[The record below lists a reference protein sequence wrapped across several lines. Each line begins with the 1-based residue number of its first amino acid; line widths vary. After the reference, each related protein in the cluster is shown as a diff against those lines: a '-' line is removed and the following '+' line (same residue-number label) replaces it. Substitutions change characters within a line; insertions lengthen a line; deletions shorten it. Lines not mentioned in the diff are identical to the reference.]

1 MTINATVN
9 GNLGGDG
16 ELRYLQDGTPILE
29 MRIAARGEKP
39 KDGSQAQPQWVSASI
54 FGARASTLA
63 EFAQKGRFVS
73 ATGRLTLRHYTTQ
86 DGRSGTSLEL
96 RVNEIDFG
104 PQVSGQPA
112 AQQQQ
117 RQAPPQQQG
126 YGAPQQGYGPPN
138 GQGQWP
144 PPQQPM
150 QPPAQGYGPPHGA
163 PTQQRQAPAQG
174 QRRANF

>member
-9 GNLGGDG
+9 GNLGGNG
-16 ELRYLQDGTPILE
+16 ELRYLQDGTPVLE
-29 MRIAARGEKP
+29 MSIAARGEKP
-39 KDGSQAQPQWVSASI
+39 KDGSQAQPQWVSATI

-73 ATGRLTLRHYTTQ
+73 ATGRLTLRHYTTK

-104 PQVSGQPA
+104 PQVDGG
-112 AQQQQ
+112 QQ
-117 RQAPPQQQG
+117 RQQQPQNGPPPQQGYQNAPPQQG
-126 YGAPQQGYGPPN
+126 YQQQPQQG
-138 GQGQWP
+138 QGWP
-144 PPQQPM
+144 PPQQ
-150 QPPAQGYGPPHGA
+150 PAQGYGPPQGA
-163 PTQQRQAPAQG
+163 PPQQRQAPAHG

>member
-9 GNLGGDG
+9 GNLGGNG

-39 KDGSQAQPQWVSASI
+39 KDGSQAQPQWVSASL

-73 ATGRLTLRHYTTQ
+73 ATGRLTMRQYQTQ
-86 DGRSGTSLEL
+86 DGRSGTALEL

-104 PQVSGQPA
+104 PQVDGG
-112 AQQQQ
+112 QQQQ
-117 RQAPPQQQG
+117 RQAPP
-126 YGAPQQGYGPPN
+126 PQQGYQQPAQQ
-138 GQGQWP
+138 GQGWP

-150 QPPAQGYGPPHGA
+150 QAPPQQGYGPPQGA
-163 PTQQRQAPAQG
+163 PPQQRQAPPQQG

>member
-9 GNLGGDG
+9 GNLGGNG

-39 KDGSQAQPQWVSASI
+39 KDGSQAQPQWVSASL

-73 ATGRLTLRHYTTQ
+73 ATGRLTMRQYQTQ
-86 DGRSGTSLEL
+86 DGRSGTALEL

-104 PQVSGQPA
+104 PQVDGG
-112 AQQQQ
+112 QQQ

-126 YGAPQQGYGPPN
+126 YQQPPQQG
-138 GQGQWP
+138 QGWP

-150 QPPAQGYGPPHGA
+150 QAPPQQGYGPPQGG
-163 PTQQRQAPAQG
+163 PPQQRQAPPQQG